1 MPERLDWIFQGGV
14 FVPSVPVAP
23 ATSGM
28 FPAGT
33 TTRVMAVGD
42 SLTQGQGAEST
53 GGYRL
58 PLWNRMYTNGLQF
71 LPVGYQTQPP
81 YSNNGNRYYG
91 SRWSGYGG
99 WKIGDLMGT
108 GSNNNTG
115 KAMPQWIAEHNPS
128 VLLLM
133 IGTNDLSETA
143 NLTTLTTRYTALL
156 DQIYTAKPDMHI
168 VLGRI
173 PQYQTLSWAA
183 VTNYNNMCVQ
193 ELTARVAANPARK
206 MAVAN
211 MEPINQDPT
220 KYADYVHLNARGYA
234 DAADRWYAA
243 ITSVPA

>member
-1 MPERLDWIFQGGV
+1 MPDRQDWIFQGGK
-14 FVPSVPVAP
+14 FVPSIPVEP
-23 ATSGM
+23 AVSGL

-42 SLTQGQGAEST
+42 SLTQGQGAEGT

-58 PLWNRMYTNGLQF
+58 KLWNKMRANGLQF
-71 LPVGYQTQPP
+71 LPVGPNDQPP
-81 YSNNGNRYYG
+81 YSDNGDHYYRSKWAG
-91 SRWSGYGG
+91 FGG
-99 WKIGDLMGT
+99 WQMGDIAGT
-108 GSNNNTG
+108 GQYNTTG
-115 KAMPQWIAEHNPS
+115 KAITQWIADHNPQ

-133 IGTNDLSETA
+133 IGTNDLSISDMVELRRRF
-143 NLTTLTTRYTALL
+143 NALL
-156 DQIYTAKPDMHI
+156 DVIYTAKPTIHI
-168 VLGRI
+168 VLARI
-173 PQYQTLSWAA
+173 PQYQTFTWSV
-183 VTNYNNMCVQ
+183 VTSLNNMMVE